1 MMSNVSETIL
11 PDSIAI
17 QNDIAAIDIAIKKY
31 LETIPIEK
39 LLVYD
44 IDNITAEALPVL
56 AAQFDVLGYKG
67 MRLAVTGQ
75 DKRNLIKSA
84 IELHRYAGTPW
95 AVKEAMK
102 RVGFYDAVI
111 TEGVA
116 GPLPI
121 WANFSVTLSNGQQGI
136 NDSSIADLRKMIEV
150 YKAQRSNLV
159 DINMILNVQDT
170 VQFDTDMAA
179 AAEDIIVRD
188 NVIFTNKLLYDG
200 QADYDGTYD
209 HSGDS
214 DLVTIEPV

>member
-1 MMSNVSETIL
+1 MMSNVSDTIL

-31 LETIPIEK
+31 LETIPLER

-44 IDNITAEALPVL
+44 VDNITAEALPVL

-67 MRLAVTGQ
+67 MRLAVTEQ

-111 TEGVA
+111 TEGVD
-116 GPLPI
+116 GPLPV

-159 DINMILNVQDT
+159 DINMILNVQD
-170 VQFDTDMAA
+170 VV
-179 AAEDIIVRD
+179 DIEEEKIGVTQDILVRD
-188 NVIFTNKLLYDG
+188 NVVFTNKLLYNDV
-200 QADYDGTYD
+200 ADYDGSYD

-214 DLVTIEPV
+214 DLITIEPV